1 METLGSAE
9 LMEAVE
15 AALNRLYPGEPVY
28 WDSLPKDFKRP
39 CFALECPRT
48 AGTDLNAALVRREAD
63 ILVTCMVKTDA
74 YGDSSRKELARR
86 QSTVADLF
94 AQGFLRVKGRAVK
107 VSGAK
112 GEQIPELATVTGLF
126 SWAEG
131 RPGATD
137 PEVPYEPDNP
147 AAPEGAKI
155 PRMERFSIN
164 QGSAAG
170 GGGAPEIQIEEE
182 IFYERDN
189 RPAQAENRL

>member
-48 AGTDLNAALVRREAD
+48 AGTDLNFALVQREAD
-63 ILVTCMVKTDA
+63 ILVTCLSKADA
-74 YGDSSRKELARR
+74 YGDSSRKELTRR
-86 QSTVADLF
+86 QSAVMDLF
-94 AQGFLRVKGRAVK
+94 AQGFLRVKDRAVK

-126 SWAEG
+126 SWTEG

-155 PRMERFSIN
+155 PRMEHFSIN
-164 QGSAAG
+164 QGSTASG
-170 GGGAPEIQIEEE
+170 GGTPEIQIEEE
-182 IFYERDN
+182 N
-189 RPAQAENRL
+189 K